1 MRSEITRT
9 VTLKLAP
16 IAVAIALVACGR
28 PSASAPAGETPTI
41 PPGREG
47 KIIRRGQDLVKN
59 TKQLLPG
66 NVTAELNCAS
76 CHLLGDRPRRPL
88 SFAGI
93 YGQYPEFSQ
102 RTKHFVGLR
111 DRVAECFFFSMNGE
125 PPSYYGP
132 DLIAI
137 EAYIAFLSRGSPVG
151 PAPPMVPSY
160 AAPKSKDLKAGAA
173 IYGAQCAVC
182 HGANGAGSATAG
194 FPPLWG
200 PASFND
206 RAGMDRM
213 MPGFVQANMP
223 LGRGGTLT
231 DQQVADVSAYILSK
245 PRPHFNTSKLTN
257 ISPLEL
263 KFLE

>member
-1 MRSEITRT
+1 VR
-9 VTLKLAP
+9 
-16 IAVAIALVACGR
+16 
-28 PSASAPAGETPTI
+28 
-41 PPGREG
+41 
-47 KIIRRGQDLVKN
+47 N
-59 TKQLLPG
+59 TKQLLPV
-66 NVTAELNCAS
+66 NVTAQLNCSS
-76 CHLLGDRPRRPL
+76 CHLLGDRPGRPL
-88 SFAGI
+88 SLAGI
-93 YGQYPEFSQ
+93 YGEYPQFSR

-111 DRVAECFFFSMNGE
+111 DRIAECFLFSMNGR

-137 EAYIAFLSRGSPVG
+137 EAYIAFLSRGARVG
-151 PAPPMVPSY
+151 PAPSPVRSY
-160 AAPKSKDLKAGAA
+160 FAPKSVDLKKGAA
-173 IYGAQCAVC
+173 IYSAQCAVC
-182 HGANGAGSATAG
+182 HSANGAGNETAN

-231 DQQVADVSAYILSK
+231 DRQAADVSAYILSK
-245 PRPHFNTSKLTN
+245 PRPHFKPSKLKN
-257 ISPLEL
+257 LSPLEL